1 MASTTLS
8 PALQQ
13 ALSAPEPAQ
22 ALRDL
27 LAQPAGPRDDQLLRD
42 KEQAILKLAQIYRDQ
57 RDAAAL
63 ASVVRDS
70 RPLVEHLAKAKTAKL
85 IRTLLDYFSAIP
97 DSTQVQIDATKESAD
112 WAKQEKRIFLKQ
124 NLETRL
130 VGLYIDSQQYQ
141 PALALITSLLRELK
155 KLDDKAILTEVHLLE
170 ARVNHALA
178 NLPKAK
184 AALTSARTAANA
196 IYCPPQLQAS
206 LDMMSGIL
214 HAEDK
219 DYKTAYSYFFEA
231 FEGLSGL
238 DSGSSTASTAASSSS
253 TTTTPAPATAPA
265 PSPDEPD
272 RAKIVAAL
280 KYMLLCKVM
289 LGLSEDVAAL
299 VAGKTAQRYAGPDV
313 EAMKAVA
320 KAYGE
325 RSLGEFEKVLGERK
339 KELSDDPIIRN
350 HLAALYDTLLEQNL
364 VRIIEPYSRVE
375 IAHVAE
381 LVGQPRRDVENKL
394 SQMILDKVFHGILDQ
409 GAGCLIVFDEP
420 EEDKT
425 YATTL
430 DTIAQVSQVVEQ
442 LFQRTRTAVI

>member
-1 MASTTLS
+1 MASTTQP
-8 PALQQ
+8 PALQA
-13 ALSAPEPAQ
+13 ALSSPNQEQ

-27 LAQPAGPRDDQLLRD
+27 LAQPAGPKDEQLLRD

-57 RDAAAL
+57 KNASAL

-85 IRTLLDYFSAIP
+85 IRTLLDYFSSIP
-97 DSTQVQIDATKESAD
+97 ESTEVQIEATKESAE
-112 WAKQEKRIFLKQ
+112 WAKGEKRIFLKQ

-130 VGLYIDSQQYQ
+130 VGLYIDSRQYP
-141 PALALITSLLRELK
+141 PALSLINSLLRELK

-178 NLPKAK
+178 NMPKAK

-196 IYCPPQLQAS
+196 IYCPPALQAE

-238 DSGSSTASTAASSSS
+238 DAGVNNSSSS
-253 TTTTPAPATAPA
+253 GPATTTTPVAGAG
-265 PSPDEPD
+265 DEAD
-272 RAKIVAAL
+272 RTKIVSAL

-289 LGLSEDVAAL
+289 LGLSEDVTSITAS
-299 VAGKTAQRYAGPDV
+299 KTAQRYAGPDV
-313 EAMKAVA
+313 DAMKAVA
-320 KAYGE
+320 KAHGE
-325 RSLGEFEKVLGERK
+325 RSLGEFERILGERK

-420 EEDKT
+420 EVDKT
-425 YATTL
+425 YDTTL
-430 DTIAQVSQVVEQ
+430 ETIGQVSQVVEQ

>member
-1 MASTTLS
+1 MASTSTS
-8 PALQQ
+8 TQLQQ
-13 ALSAPEPAQ
+13 ALATHDPTQQEHL
-22 ALRDL
+22 LRDL
-27 LAQPAGPRDDQLLRD
+27 LNQPAGPNDDQLLRD
-42 KEQAILKLAQIYRDQ
+42 KEQAILKLAAIYRDK
-57 RDAAAL
+57 RDAQSL

-97 DSTQVQIDATKESAD
+97 DSTEVQIDATRESAE
-112 WAKQEKRIFLKQ
+112 WAKGEKRIFLKQ

-130 VGLYIDSQQYQ
+130 VGLYIDSRQYQ
-141 PALALITSLLRELK
+141 PALTLINALLRELK

-170 ARVNHALA
+170 ARVNHALV

-184 AALTSARTAANA
+184 AALTSARTAANS
-196 IYCPPQLQAS
+196 IYCPPALQAS
-206 LDMMSGIL
+206 LDMMSGVL

-231 FEGLSGL
+231 FEGLSSI
-238 DSGSSTASTAASSSS
+238 DSGTDDA
-253 TTTTPAPATAPA
+253 
-265 PSPDEPD
+265 DK
-272 RAKIVAAL
+272 AKVVAAL

-289 LGLSEDVAAL
+289 LGLSDDVASIT
-299 VAGKTAQRYAGPDV
+299 AGKAAQRYAGPDV
-313 EAMKAVA
+313 DALKAVA
-320 KAYGE
+320 KAHGE
-325 RSLGEFEKVLGERK
+325 RSLGEFERVLSERK
-339 KELSDDPIIRN
+339 QELSDDPIIRT

-375 IAHVAE
+375 ITHVAE
-381 LVGQPRRDVENKL
+381 LVKQPVRDVETKL

-420 EEDKT
+420 EVDKT
-425 YATTL
+425 YGTTL
-430 DTIAQVSQVVEQ
+430 ETIGHVSQIVDQ

>member
-1 MASTTLS
+1 M
-8 PALQQ
+8 
-13 ALSAPEPAQ
+13 SAPSDQLQAALASPNQEQ

-27 LAQPAGPRDDQLLRD
+27 LALPAGPKDDQLLRD

-57 RDAAAL
+57 RNAQAL

-85 IRTLLDYFSAIP
+85 IRTLLDYFTSIP
-97 DSTQVQIDATKESAD
+97 GSLPVQIEATKESAE
-112 WAKQEKRIFLKQ
+112 WAKGEKRIFLKQ
-124 NLETRL
+124 NLEVRL
-130 VGLYIDSQQYQ
+130 VGLYIDTQQY
-141 PALALITSLLRELK
+141 PLALTLISSLLRELK
-155 KLDDKAILTEVHLLE
+155 KLDDKNILTEVHLLE

-184 AALTSARTAANA
+184 AALTSARTAANS

-206 LDMMSGIL
+206 LDAMSGVL
-214 HAEDK
+214 HAEEK
-219 DYKTAYSYFFEA
+219 DYKTAYSYFFES
-231 FEGLSGL
+231 FEGLAAL
-238 DSGSSTASTAASSSS
+238 DSSAPFNSTSTSSSA
-253 TTTTPAPATAPA
+253 TETTPSATTALPTG
-265 PSPDEPD
+265 DEPD
-272 RAKIVAAL
+272 RAKIVSAL

-289 LGLSEDVAAL
+289 LGLSEDVL
-299 VAGKTAQRYAGPDV
+299 SITSTKTAQRYAGPDV
-313 EAMKAVA
+313 DALKAVA
-320 KAYGE
+320 KAHGE

-375 IAHVAE
+375 ISHVAE

-409 GAGCLIVFDEP
+409 GAGCLVVFDEP
-420 EEDKT
+420 EVDKT
-425 YATTL
+425 YETTL
-430 DTIAQVSQVVEQ
+430 ETIGQVSQVVEQ